1 VPSSSKTQ
9 QRLRWERERER
20 EGIACPEIV
29 VNKSLFY
36 LATTTTSTTTA
47 PFGNQM
53 AQA

>member
-1 VPSSSKTQ
+1 M
-9 QRLRWERERER
+9 RERER